1 MVVGELGKLMA
12 RGALLF
18 WGYTRVEW
26 VRTDVSPH
34 AHVKGNLPADAAV
47 PTNGAPHAGVPGRC
61 SCAVT
66 CACDIAWAYWFCST
80 MWAASTTLE
89 SRACSGTRLA

>member
-1 MVVGELGKLMA
+1 MLIPADRRIMVVGELGKLMA

-34 AHVKGNLPADAAV
+34 AHVNGNFPADAAV
-47 PTNGAPHAGVPGRC
+47 PTNGAPHGGMPGHC
-61 SCAVT
+61 SL
-66 CACDIAWAYWFCST
+66 IPKP
-80 MWAASTTLE
+80 
-89 SRACSGTRLA
+89 

>member
-1 MVVGELGKLMA
+1 MALRLAVLIPADRRIMVVGELGKLMA

-34 AHVKGNLPADAAV
+34 AHVRGNFPADAAV
-47 PTNGAPHAGVPGRC
+47 PTNGAPHAGMPHRC
-61 SCAVT
+61 
-66 CACDIAWAYWFCST
+66 
-80 MWAASTTLE
+80 AATPAHGQASL
-89 SRACSGTRLA
+89 RIC